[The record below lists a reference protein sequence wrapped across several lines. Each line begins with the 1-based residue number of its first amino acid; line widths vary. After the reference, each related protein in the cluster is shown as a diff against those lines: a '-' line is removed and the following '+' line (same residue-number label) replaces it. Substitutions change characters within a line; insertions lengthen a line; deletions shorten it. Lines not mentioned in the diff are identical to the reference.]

1 MNILKQSSQESGV
14 ITVLVI
20 EDTPSERELLGHYLR
35 QGGYQ
40 VIDAENAK
48 EGLDKALLQR
58 PDVIVTDIVM
68 PGMSGFEL
76 CRSLKRHPETAEVPV
91 VICSSKDQYIDRIWG
106 LKQGATI
113 YMTKPFTRE
122 ELIHAVQSLVR

>member
-1 MNILKQSSQESGV
+1 MNILKQLSKESGE
-14 ITVLVI
+14 ITILVV
-20 EDTPSERELLGHYLR
+20 EDTPSERELLSHYLQ

-40 VIDAENAK
+40 VIDAGNAR
-48 EGLDKALLQR
+48 EALDKAIAQK

-76 CRSLKRHPETAEVPV
+76 CRSLKRHPETEKVPV
-91 VICSSKDQYIDRIWG
+91 VICSSKDQYIDRLWG

-113 YMTKPFTRE
+113 YITKPFTRE
-122 ELIHAVQSLVR
+122 ALIHAIQSLVH